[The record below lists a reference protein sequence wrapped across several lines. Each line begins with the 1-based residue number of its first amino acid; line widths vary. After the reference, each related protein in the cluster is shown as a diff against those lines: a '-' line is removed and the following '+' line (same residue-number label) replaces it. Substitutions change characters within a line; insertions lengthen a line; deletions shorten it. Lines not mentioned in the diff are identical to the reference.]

1 MNSLPVS
8 LRFALREL
16 RGGIAG
22 FRIFLACLAL
32 GVGAIAGVGSVSNA
46 LLTSL
51 QDDARDILGGDV
63 DVRAI
68 HIEIPPEVRSYL
80 EDAGTVSRT
89 AELRSMA
96 RVEDADSRSLV
107 QLKAVDDSYPIAGQ
121 VVLRSGIPLS
131 EALAPVDGVYGAV
144 VEDRLL
150 TRLGIEVGDAV
161 RVGAATFEIRDVIT
175 QETDRAV
182 NFASFGPRL
191 MVDDESL
198 PQTELIQPG
207 SLITW
212 HYRVVL
218 PEGTDPGVFMTDL
231 REAFPEGAF
240 QIRGL
245 SEAAPGLKRIIVN
258 ITQFLTLVGLTALL
272 VGGVGVGNAVRSYV
286 DGRMTTIATL
296 RCVGATGPLVFQT
309 YLTLVAVI
317 AAAGIAI
324 GLVIGAI
331 LPVILGGLLE
341 DLFPVKVAFAI
352 DGLSLGIAALFGFL
366 TAFGFGIW
374 PLAKAREVQPSS
386 LFRDAIA
393 PVSGLPRPVYIAA
406 TGAILLALAALAI
419 LSSTDQR
426 LAVSF
431 VGGSLVAF
439 ILFFAAAHGLMQ
451 LARRTKKPKRADLRL
466 AIANLHRPGAATPS
480 VAVSLGLGLTVLVA
494 VGLVQANVAR
504 QVTERAPKEAP
515 SYFFI
520 DIQPQQKEGF
530 LETVTAFDGVSDV
543 NTTPMVRGRI
553 ARINGV
559 PAAEA
564 TIAPDVTWT
573 LNGDR
578 GVTFSA
584 AQPGNTTLVAGE
596 WWPEDYSGPQLVSF
610 DANIAAGYGIGIGD
624 TITVNVLGREVTAE
638 IASLRTIDWTS
649 FQINFLMVFSP
660 GILEN
665 APHTVLATLQA
676 DGPETQTAVER
687 AVTAEMPNV
696 TAISV
701 AEAVETANGILDNV
715 GQAVQVV
722 AGVAILAG
730 TLVLAGAIAAGHRRR
745 LYDAI
750 ILKVLGATRGN
761 VVTAYAIE
769 YGLLGLLIAIV
780 AGFVGTGASYAVV
793 TQVMRGDFAI
803 SWATLGWTTLVSTA
817 ITLILGL
824 VGTWRALGQK
834 PAPLLRNE

>member
-1 MNSLPVS
+1 MSRLPVT

-16 RGGIAG
+16 RGGVAG
-22 FRIFLACLAL
+22 FRIFIACLAL
-32 GVGAIAGVGSVSNA
+32 GVGAIAGVGSVSTA

-51 QDDARDILGGDV
+51 EEDAREILGGDV
-63 DVRAI
+63 DVRSI
-68 HIEIPPEVRSYL
+68 HRELEPEVRAFL
-80 EDAGTVSRT
+80 DEAGTVSRT

-96 RVEDADSRSLV
+96 RAAEKDTRSLV
-107 QLKAVDDSYPIAGQ
+107 QLKAVDEAYPIAGAL
-121 VVLRSGIPLS
+121 VLRSGMPLS
-131 EALAPVDGVYGAV
+131 EALARVDGVAGAV
-144 VEDRLL
+144 VEERLL
-150 TRLGIEVGDAV
+150 TRLEVAVGDRV
-161 RVGAATFEIRDVIT
+161 RVGSATVEVRDVIV

-182 NFASFGPRL
+182 SFASFGPRL
-191 MVDDESL
+191 MISDETL
-198 PQTELIQPG
+198 PETELIQPG
-207 SLITW
+207 SLVTW

-218 PEGTDPGVFMTDL
+218 PDGSDPETFMTDL
-231 REAFPEGAF
+231 RSAFPEGAF

-245 SEAAPGLKRIIVN
+245 SQASPQLKRIIINV
-258 ITQFLTLVGLTALL
+258 TQFLTLVGLTALL

-296 RCVGATGPLVFQT
+296 RCVGATGPLVFRT
-309 YLTLVAVI
+309 YLVLVGVI
-317 AAAGIAI
+317 AAIGIAI

-331 LPVILGGLLE
+331 LPMVLGGLLE
-341 DLFPVKVAFAI
+341 TLFPVKVAFTI
-352 DGLSLGIAALFGFL
+352 DALSLGVAALFGFM

-374 PLAKAREVQPSS
+374 PLARAREVQPSS

-393 PVSGLPRPVYIAA
+393 PVSGLPRPIYIWA
-406 TGAILLALAALAI
+406 TAAILVGLAALAI
-419 LSSTDQR
+419 VSSSDQR
-426 LAVSF
+426 LALSF
-431 VGGSLVAF
+431 VGGAAVAF
-439 ILFFAAAHGLMQ
+439 LLFFGAAQALMQ
-451 LARRTKKPKRADLRL
+451 VARRMRKPKRASLRL

-494 VGLVQANVAR
+494 VGLVQYNISR
-504 QVTERAPKEAP
+504 TVTERAPTDAP

-520 DIQPQQKEGF
+520 DIQPQQKDLF
-530 LETVTAFDGVSDV
+530 LETVRSFDGISEV

-553 ARINGV
+553 AYIDGV
-559 PAAEA
+559 PAKER
-564 TIAPDVTWT
+564 TISPDVAWT

-578 GVTFSA
+578 GVTFA
-584 AQPGNTTLVAGE
+584 REKPDNITLVEGE
-596 WWPEDYSGPQLVSF
+596 WWPEDYDGPQLVSF
-610 DANIAAGYGIGIGD
+610 DADIAAGYGVGVGD
-624 TITVNVLGREVTAE
+624 TITVNVLGRDVTAE

-660 GILEN
+660 GVLEN
-665 APHTVLATLQA
+665 APHTVLATLKA
-676 DGPETQTAVER
+676 DTPQTQTAVER
-687 AVTAEMPNV
+687 AVSDQMPNV

-701 AEAVETANGILDNV
+701 QEAVETANGILESV

-761 VVTAYAIE
+761 VVAAYTIE
-769 YGLLGLLIAIV
+769 YGLLGALIALV
-780 AGFVGTGASYAVV
+780 AGGVGTLASYAVV
-793 TQVMRGDFAI
+793 TLMMDGSFAV
-803 SWATLGWTTLVSTA
+803 SWATLGMTVVVSTA
-817 ITLILGL
+817 ITLVLGL